1 MSLVLVIDDDP
12 QVRSWIR
19 DVLEMEGLAVAS
31 AATGPRALELAKRQ
45 APALAIVDVTLP
57 IMDGTVVSE
66 ALRTQLGQD
75 FPIVL
80 ISADAGVQEKAARV
94 KAIAGLQKPFTV
106 EQLIGAIQA
115 GLSGT

>member
-1 MSLVLVIDDDP
+1 MPLVLVIDDDP

-31 AATGPRALELAKRQ
+31 AATGARALELAKRQ

-57 IMDGTVVSE
+57 IMDGTAVSE

-94 KAIAGLQKPFTV
+94 RATACLQKPFTI
-106 EQLIGAIQA
+106 EQLIDAIQA